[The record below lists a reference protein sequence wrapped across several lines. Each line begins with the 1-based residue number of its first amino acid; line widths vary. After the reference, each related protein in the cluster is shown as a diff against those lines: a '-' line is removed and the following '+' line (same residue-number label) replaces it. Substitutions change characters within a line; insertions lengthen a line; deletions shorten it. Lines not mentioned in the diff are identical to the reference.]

1 MIKTLVIKDLY
12 ARYSALFHPGAA
24 LKDKKEKR
32 KLFSLI
38 FSFIIIAF
46 YAVLIQR
53 FLFGQIDSLVQAG
66 MINLFIVSIST
77 SHILFLVFTVLP
89 SIMSNLY
96 FSNDIKIMQ
105 TLPIKNMDIIISKSI
120 SIFIDSLFVSL
131 FLIIPT
137 FIRLCYFSS
146 YNIIVYLTVLISIF
160 LTNILI
166 ISLLSFIIIKLMKYL
181 NRISNLKNIMQA
193 LALMAGLVIY
203 ILITRYINTADSLMT
218 VVKNFDNSVF
228 RFFPHA
234 FFMVKIF
241 NRSILLSLLYT
252 LVYAGIVFAIM
263 YLVGRFSEKALQ
275 KGLELNSITGSRK
288 KKRKK
293 ALKIKKRS
301 VVREIANKE
310 FKEILKTPIYF
321 FNIMAIGII
330 FIIIFSIGFLGAAA
344 KDGVSL
350 SGLFGGLDYNF
361 GENILEEIFS
371 CMLIGFLYTTF
382 VSLNSS
388 TISTITREGNKI
400 NVIKTLPTT
409 AKDQVDG
416 RLLASLWI
424 SAFNAFFAIIIIIAL
439 TIIKSGLTISSL
451 TMPLAFAGGAVI
463 SWFYYSNIDLYIGIK
478 YPYFDWDSPQRAVK
492 GGTNPLKSMAFT
504 FANALII
511 YLLYKFFAA
520 LYEDLFTVVQY
531 VSLIYMLLCLIF
543 GGVIYKLNISTLEE
557 KLPKYRDE

>member
-1 MIKTLVIKDLY
+1 MIKTLVKKDLY
-12 ARYSALFHPGAA
+12 AKYNALFHPGTA
-24 LKDKKEKR
+24 LKDKKEKK

-38 FSFIIIAF
+38 FSFLIIAF
-46 YAVLIQR
+46 YAVLLQQ
-53 FLFGQIDSLVQAG
+53 FLFKQVDSLVKAG

-105 TLPIKNMDIIISKSI
+105 TLPIKNRAIIISKSI
-120 SIFIDSLFVSL
+120 SIFIDSLLVSL

-137 FIRLCYFSS
+137 FIRLCYFAS
-146 YNIIVYLTVLISIF
+146 YNIIIYLTVLISIF
-160 LTNILI
+160 LTNMLVIC
-166 ISLLSFIIIKLMKYL
+166 LLTFIIIKLMKYL

-193 LALMAGLVIY
+193 LALVSGLVIY
-203 ILITRYINTADSLMT
+203 VLITRYINTADSLMT
-218 VVKNFDNSVF
+218 VVKNFDKSVF
-228 RFFPHA
+228 RFLPHA

-241 NRSILLSLLYT
+241 TNNILISLLYT
-252 LVYAGIVFAIM
+252 LVYAGFVFAIM

-275 KGLELNSITGSRK
+275 RGLELNSITGARK
-288 KKRKK
+288 RKRKK

-350 SGLFGGLDYNF
+350 SGLFGDLDYNF
-361 GENILEEIFS
+361 GDNILKETFS
-371 CMLIGFLYTTF
+371 CMIIGFLYSSF

-424 SAFNAFFAIIIIIAL
+424 SAFNAFFAVIIVIAL
-439 TIIKSGLTISSL
+439 TVIKSALTISTL
-451 TMPLAFAGGAVI
+451 IMPLAFIGGSLI
-463 SWFYYSNIDLYIGIK
+463 SWFYFSNIDLYIGIK

-511 YLLYKFFAA
+511 YLLFKFFGAIV
-520 LYEDLFTVVQY
+520 EDIFSLILY

-543 GGVIYKLNISTLEE
+543 GGIIYKINISTLEE
-557 KLPKYRDE
+557 KLPKYKDE